1 MAKKIKR
8 VFADTDTY
16 ADPLEDK
23 VDSLE
28 AEGDAI
34 SLEDHQKSQDV
45 MVDPEGLTS
54 EDMHDSDA
62 LVEAA
67 MLLADFDD
75 EDFELG
81 LDDNGED
88 VSVAVDGAED
98 EAAEGDDSEGDE
110 APAEKPAETV
120 AEDEAAEGDKPAE
133 APAEDADKVE
143 AEDAPVAEPAEAPA
157 EAPAETV
164 AEDEVSDDE
173 AKELDLESEPDLD
186 EAVEGEADGV
196 AEGDEPKAADEVPAD
211 DAEKVEA
218 EDTALENAQDPTEFT
233 VDADMD
239 LVDIDGLD
247 DDMVDDVA
255 FIDYDDDV
263 LAIAA
268 NRVIATLTKRAAVK
282 AGLKDIYTQD
292 HFENAVRLEMQK
304 HGLRAGLKNS
314 GFTLASVKVKASK
327 ALALAMARA
336 QNELKASAVKS
347 ADKQKQV
354 RAQAMAIACTALNRG
369 AFKGMRNTLRDALVA
384 QLRGAGLLNAER
396 VVAEAFK
403 AEGINFMRNV
413 LKAAELVEEM
423 PEEVRDGFVESL
435 DLTEEPE
442 IEQEVTS
449 DDQFLEDDGME
460 DESVEGCDMPVQAA
474 VAKPFRRIK
483 ASAKE
488 NDILA
493 MLKDRKAA
501 MPFGLR

>member
-45 MVDPEGLTS
+45 MVDPEGMIS

-67 MLLADFDD
+67 VLLADFDD

-81 LDDNGED
+81 LEDEGED

-98 EAAEGDDSEGDE
+98 EVAEGDEPKADGEAPVKEPKAEGDVPAEGDE
-110 APAEKPAETV
+110 PKADDAQKVESE
-120 AEDEAAEGDKPAE
+120 E
-133 APAEDADKVE
+133 APA
-143 AEDAPVAEPAEAPA
+143 AEPATDAPV
-157 EAPAETV
+157 AETV

-186 EAVEGEADGV
+186 EAVEGADEGDDK
-196 AEGDEPKAADEVPAD
+196 AADGDEPKAADEAPAD

-233 VDADMD
+233 VDTDMD

-268 NRVIATLTKRAAVK
+268 NRVIATLTKRAAIK

-336 QNELKASAVKS
+336 QNELKASAVKT

-354 RAQAMAIACTALNRG
+354 RAQAVAIACMALNRG

-403 AEGINFMRNV
+403 AEGVNFMRNV
-413 LKAAELVEEM
+413 IKAAELVEEM

-435 DLTEEPE
+435 DMTEEPE

-449 DDQFLEDDGME
+449 DDQFLEDDDMG

-474 VAKPFRRIK
+474 VAKPFRQIK
-483 ASAKE
+483 ANAKE

-493 MLKDRKAA
+493 MLKDRKAV

>member
-28 AEGDAI
+28 AEGDAV

-45 MVDPEGLTS
+45 MVDPEGMIS

-67 MLLADFDD
+67 VLLADFDD

-81 LDDNGED
+81 LEDEGED

-98 EAAEGDDSEGDE
+98 EVAEGDEPKADGEVPADDEKPAEAVAEEAPVTEPKAEDE
-110 APAEKPAETV
+110 APAEDDQKVES
-120 AEDEAAEGDKPAE
+120 EE
-133 APAEDADKVE
+133 APAT
-143 AEDAPVAEPAEAPA
+143 EAPA
-157 EAPAETV
+157 DDAEKV
-164 AEDEVSDDE
+164 EAEDEVSDDE

-186 EAVEGEADGV
+186 DADEK
-196 AEGDEPKAADEVPAD
+196 ADEGDESKAEAPAD

-233 VDADMD
+233 VDTDMD

-268 NRVIATLTKRAAVK
+268 NRVIATLTKRAAIK

-336 QNELKASAVKS
+336 QNELKASAVKT

-354 RAQAMAIACTALNRG
+354 RAQAVAIACMALNRG

-403 AEGINFMRNV
+403 AEGVNFMRNV
-413 LKAAELVEEM
+413 IKAAELVEEM

-449 DDQFLEDDGME
+449 DDQFLEDDDMG

-474 VAKPFRRIK
+474 VAKPFRQIK
-483 ASAKE
+483 ANAKE